1 MRNAGDIPQ
10 TDHVGLGN
18 SFLEV
23 NLKEVCWLA
32 DRHREQARSQVS
44 AFTRDLWP
52 LKIPVGAS
60 LLAMALCQAIS
71 VLWVYISVAAVTA
84 TQGSALTAGHLEKPQ
99 VTKGSCPFR
108 SVPRL
113 GSACPRSGPAPWA
126 RRHRPS
132 MAGGG

>member
-18 SFLEV
+18 WS
-23 NLKEVCWLA
+23 LA
-32 DRHREQARSQVS
+32 VYLDGMCCLAGCHREQARSQIS

-84 TQGSALTAGHLEKPQ
+84 T
-99 VTKGSCPFR
+99 
-108 SVPRL
+108 
-113 GSACPRSGPAPWA
+113 
-126 RRHRPS
+126 
-132 MAGGG
+132 